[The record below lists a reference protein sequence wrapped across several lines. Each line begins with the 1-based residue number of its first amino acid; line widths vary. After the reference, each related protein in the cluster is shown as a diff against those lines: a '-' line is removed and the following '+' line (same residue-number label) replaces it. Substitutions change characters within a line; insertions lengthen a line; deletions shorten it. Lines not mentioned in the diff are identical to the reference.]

1 MRNSLQLMDEKSI
14 LKKRALEIIDT
25 CRTEIRNFN
34 QSELDEFNDIKY
46 KIYNINEELLAIDNV
61 YSSDNNINTNI
72 KRNKTM
78 EKSFSLI
85 KAIRSVSNNKAM
97 DALESAV
104 VEAGASEMRKAG
116 LNYVGQI
123 QLPSTETRAI
133 TVANEGEDVVA
144 TDLMDIVKPLHAR
157 NVLVQAGAKFVTG
170 LVGDL
175 QYPVMSAV
183 NTTWEGETASA
194 KDGSPTFTNVKMSP
208 KRLTA
213 VVPISKQFIVQDSVG
228 AENAIR
234 EEIINAINAKLEST
248 ILGDA
253 AGTATQPQG
262 LFYST
267 ESLPTVSDFA
277 SLTNLEGEVEEA
289 NVYGQMKYIVAPK
302 AKASL
307 RNMAKSTKSTQLVYE
322 NGEIDGTPALS
333 TSNIKGKNLVYGDF
347 SNYIIGQWGNIDI
360 TVDNVTLAAEGQ
372 IRLVVNCY
380 FDAKPLRPEAF
391 KVATIA

>member
-1 MRNSLQLMDEKSI
+1 MRNSLQLMDEKAL

-25 CRTEIRNFN
+25 CKTEIRNFN

-61 YSSDNNINTNI
+61 YSSDNNINTI

-85 KAIRSVSNNKAM
+85 KAIRSVANNKAM

-104 VEAGASEMRKAG
+104 VEAGSAEMRKAG

-123 QLPSTETRAI
+123 QLPSQETRAI

-234 EEIINAINAKLEST
+234 EEIINAINATLEST

-253 AGTATQPQG
+253 AGTATQPEG

-267 ESLPTVSDFA
+267 ESLPTVADFA

-289 NVYGQMKYIVAPK
+289 NVYGEMKYIVAPK

-380 FDAKPLRPEAF
+380 FDAKPLRKEAF

>member
-85 KAIRSVSNNKAM
+85 KAIRSVANNKAM

-104 VEAGASEMRKAG
+104 VEAGSAEMRKAG

-123 QLPSTETRAI
+123 QLPSQETRAI

-253 AGTATQPQG
+253 AGTATQPEG

-267 ESLPTVSDFA
+267 ESLPTVADFA

-333 TSNIKGKNLVYGDF
+333 TSNIKGKNIIYGDF
-347 SNYIIGQWGNIDI
+347 SNFIIGQWGNIDI

-380 FDAKPLRPEAF
+380 FDAKPLRKEAF

>member
-1 MRNSLQLMDEKSI
+1 MDEKSI
-14 LKKRALEIIDT
+14 LKKRALEIIDA

-248 ILGDA
+248 ILGNA
-253 AGTATQPQG
+253 AGSATQPEG

-267 ESLPTVSDFA
+267 EALPTVADFA

-289 NVYGQMKYIVAPK
+289 NVYGEMKYIVAPK
-302 AKASL
+302 AKAAL

-322 NGEIDGTPALS
+322 GGEIDGTPALS

-380 FDAKPLRPEAF
+380 FDAKPLRKEAF

>member
-1 MRNSLQLMDEKSI
+1 MRNSLQLMDEKAQ

-25 CRTEIRNFN
+25 CKTEIRNFN

-78 EKSFSLI
+78 EKNFSLI

-97 DALESAV
+97 DALSQAV

-123 QLPSTETRAI
+123 QLPSEETRAI

-144 TDLMDIVKPLHAR
+144 TDLMDIVKPLHAK
-157 NVLVQAGAKFVTG
+157 NVMIQAGAKFVTG

-194 KDGSPTFTNVKMSP
+194 KDGSPTFSNVKLSP

-213 VVPISKQFIVQDSVG
+213 VVPISKQFIIQDSVG

-253 AGTATQPQG
+253 AGTATQPEG

-267 ESLPTVSDFA
+267 EALPTVADFA

-289 NVYGQMKYIVAPK
+289 NVSGEMKYIVSPK

-307 RNMAKSTKSTQLVYE
+307 RNMSKSTKSTQLVFE

-333 TSNIKGKNLVYGDF
+333 TSNIKGKNIVYGDF
-347 SNYIIGQWGNIDI
+347 SNYLIGQWGNIDI

-372 IRLVVNCY
+372 IRLVVNVY
-380 FDAKPLRPEAF
+380 FDAKPLRKEAF

>member
-1 MRNSLQLMDEKSI
+1 MRNSLQLMDEKAQ
-14 LKKRALEIIDT
+14 LKKRAFEIIDT
-25 CRTEIRNFN
+25 CKTEIRNFN

-78 EKSFSLI
+78 EKNFSLI

-97 DALESAV
+97 DALSQAV
-104 VEAGASEMRKAG
+104 VEAGACEMRKAG

-123 QLPSTETRAI
+123 QLPSEETRAI

-144 TDLMDIVKPLHAR
+144 TDLMDIVKPLHAK
-157 NVLVQAGAKFVTG
+157 NVMIQAGAKFVTG

-194 KDGSPTFTNVKMSP
+194 KDGSPTFSNVKLSP

-253 AGTATQPQG
+253 AGTATQPEG

-267 ESLPTVSDFA
+267 ESLPTVTDFA
-277 SLTNLEGEVEEA
+277 SLTNLEGEVEES
-289 NVYGQMKYIVAPK
+289 NVSGEMKYIVSPR
-302 AKASL
+302 AKAAL

-322 NGEIDGTPALS
+322 GGEIDGTPALS
-333 TSNIKGKNLVYGDF
+333 TSNVKAKNIVYGDF
-347 SNYIIGQWGNIDI
+347 SNYIIAQWGNIDI

-380 FDAKPLRPEAF
+380 FDAKPLRKEAF